1 MDDRMRNTTVLFF
14 KITTLERQKKEFRI
28 KVVLSGNLLALL
40 RSGNDITREK
50 KSKYFSRQLV

>member
-28 KVVLSGNLLALL
+28 KVVLSGNLLALS